1 MRWEPAS
8 SSVPG
13 ASLRFA
19 KSRGGGGYL
28 SHSDLRAHFGLDP
41 AAKIDQLEIAW
52 RSGAEANLCRF
63 LADPFYSIQAGK
75 DELRLRPF
83 VKTRTNWRVPRQS
96 PNRRPLSPS
105 P

>member
-52 RSGAEANLCRF
+52 RSALKQTF
-63 LADPFYSIQAGK
+63 ADF
-75 DELRLRPF
+75 
-83 VKTRTNWRVPRQS
+83 
-96 PNRRPLSPS
+96 
-105 P
+105 